1 LHGNGTEFKPK
12 SRIVSS
18 AVHLISGSRLPQ
30 HYPERHLQ
38 AVKFMGLDT
47 STAKA
52 DDSGE
57 ILYEELAR
65 LAKVLLG
72 AMLLREL

>member
-1 LHGNGTEFKPK
+1 
-12 SRIVSS
+12 
-18 AVHLISGSRLPQ
+18 
-30 HYPERHLQ
+30 
-38 AVKFMGLDT
+38 MGLDT

-72 AMLLREL
+72 ATLLRG

>member
-1 LHGNGTEFKPK
+1 
-12 SRIVSS
+12 
-18 AVHLISGSRLPQ
+18 
-30 HYPERHLQ
+30 
-38 AVKFMGLDT
+38 MGLDT

-65 LAKVLLG
+65 LAKVNFS
-72 AMLLREL
+72 